1 MTNRATQAEL
11 LEQRI
16 RENRESQE
24 VDLAAWIFERVR
36 VEPDDQVLEL
46 CCGTGGQTLPMLSA
60 LGERGRLVA
69 LDVSSAALETLA
81 AKVSGADS
89 AKLKT
94 VEASLD
100 DVSQAVERSGIQ
112 RPSFDLVFCAY
123 GLYYS
128 QNPKKTLDEAL
139 TWLKP
144 GGWIVIAGPYGPNNK
159 QLFDLVEASGVTLG
173 DAVTF
178 SSQRFMLETVIPW
191 AALRFESVRVS
202 TLVNPIRWTAPESVL
217 NYWQNSTFYD
227 SARQAAFE
235 ALLRRHFAEHGQ
247 FVNEKWVM
255 MVEMRDARR

>member
-16 RENRESQE
+16 RENRASQE

-36 VEPDDQVLEL
+36 VEPNDQVLEL
-46 CCGTGGQTLPMLSA
+46 CCGTGGQTLPMLNA

-81 AKVSGADS
+81 GKVSGADS
-89 AKLKT
+89 AKLT
-94 VEASLD
+94 TIEASLD
-100 DVSQAVERSGIQ
+100 ELSQALEQSGLR

-128 QNPKKTLDEAL
+128 QDPQRTLDEVFA
-139 TWLKP
+139 WLKP
-144 GGWIVIAGPYGPNNK
+144 RGRIVVAGPYGPNNK
-159 QLFDLVEASGVTLG
+159 PLFDLVEASGVTLE

-178 SSQRFMLETVIPW
+178 SSRRFMLETVIPW
-191 AALRFESVRVS
+191 ATLRFESVRVS
-202 TLVNPIRWTAPESVL
+202 TLANPIRWTAPESVL

-227 SARQAAFE
+227 SARQPAFE
-235 ALLRRHFAEHGQ
+235 ALLRRHFAKHGQ

-255 MVEMRDARR
+255 MVEMRDARH

>member
-16 RENRESQE
+16 RENRASQE

-36 VEPDDQVLEL
+36 VEPNDQVLEL
-46 CCGTGGQTLPMLSA
+46 CCGTGGQTLRMLSS

-69 LDVSSAALETLA
+69 LDVSATALATLTG
-81 AKVSGADS
+81 KVSGADS
-89 AKLKT
+89 EKLTT

-100 DVSQAVERSGIQ
+100 ELPQALERSGFR
-112 RPSFDLVFCAY
+112 RPCFDLVFCAY

-128 QNPKKTLDEAL
+128 QDPEKTLDEAL

-144 GGWIVIAGPYGPNNK
+144 GGRIVVAGPYGPNNK
-159 QLFDLVEASGVTLG
+159 PLFDLVEASGVTLG

-178 SSQRFMLETVIPW
+178 SSQRFMVETVIPW
-191 AALRFESVRVS
+191 AALRFESLRVS
-202 TLVNPIRWTAPESVL
+202 NMVNPIRWATPESVL
-217 NYWQNSTFYD
+217 NYWRNTTFYD
-227 SARQAAFE
+227 SARQPAFE
-235 ALLRRHFAEHGQ
+235 VLLQRHFAEHGQ

-255 MVEMRDARR
+255 IAEMRDARH

>member
-16 RENRESQE
+16 RENRVSQE

-46 CCGTGGQTLPMLSA
+46 CCGTGGQTLPMLRA

-69 LDVSSAALETLA
+69 LDVSASALRTLTG
-81 AKVSGADS
+81 KVSGADS
-89 AKLKT
+89 RKLTT

-100 DVSQAVERSGIQ
+100 ELPQALERSGI
-112 RPSFDLVFCAY
+112 RGPLFDLVFCAY

-128 QNPKKTLDEAL
+128 HDPKKTLDEAL

-144 GGWIVIAGPYGPNNK
+144 RGRIVVAGPYGPNNK
-159 QLFDLVEASGVTLG
+159 PLFDLVEASGVTLG

-191 AALRFESVRVS
+191 ATLRFESVRVS
-202 TLVNPIRWTAPESVL
+202 TLVNPIRWATPESVL
-217 NYWQNSTFYD
+217 NYWQNTTFYD

-235 ALLRRHFAEHGQ
+235 AVLQRHFAKHGQ

-255 MVEMRDARR
+255 MVEMRDARH

>member
-16 RENRESQE
+16 LENWASQE
-24 VDLAAWIFERVR
+24 VDLAAWIFERVL
-36 VEPDDQVLEL
+36 VEPNNQVLEL
-46 CCGTGGQTLPMLSA
+46 CCGTGGQTLRMLSA

-69 LDVSSAALETLA
+69 LDVSVSALRTLT
-81 AKVSGADS
+81 AKVSSADS
-89 AKLKT
+89 AKLTT

-100 DVSQAVERSGIQ
+100 ELPQTLERSGFR
-112 RPSFDLVFCAY
+112 RPSFDLVFCGY

-128 QNPKKTLDEAL
+128 QNPKKTLDEVL

-144 GGWIVIAGPYGPNNK
+144 GGRIVVAGPYGPNNK
-159 QLFDLVEASGVTLG
+159 PLFDLVEASGVTLG

-191 AALRFESVRVS
+191 ATLRFESVRVT
-202 TLVNPIRWTAPESVL
+202 TLVNPIRWATPESVL
-217 NYWQNSTFYD
+217 NYWQNTTFYD
-227 SARQAAFE
+227 SARRAAFE
-235 ALLRRHFAEHGQ
+235 ALLQRHFAKHGQ

-255 MVEMRDARR
+255 MVEMRDARH

>member
-16 RENRESQE
+16 RENQASQE

-36 VEPDDQVLEL
+36 VEADDQVVEL
-46 CCGTGGQTLPMLSA
+46 CCGTGGQTLRMLSS

-69 LDVSSAALETLA
+69 LDVSAGALSTLKG
-81 AKVSGADS
+81 KVSGADS
-89 AKLKT
+89 EKLTT

-100 DVSQAVERSGIQ
+100 ELSQALERSDFR
-112 RPSFDLVFCAY
+112 RPWFDLVFCAY

-128 QNPKKTLDEAL
+128 QDPKKTLDEAL
-139 TWLKP
+139 AWLKP
-144 GGWIVIAGPYGPNNK
+144 GGRVAVAGPYGPNNK
-159 QLFDLVEASGVTLG
+159 QLFDLVGASGVTIS

-178 SSQRFMLETVIPW
+178 SSQRFMVETVIPW

-202 TLVNPIRWTAPESVL
+202 TMVNPIRWATAESVL
-217 NYWQNSTFYD
+217 NYWQNTTFYD
-227 SARQAAFE
+227 SARQPAFE
-235 ALLRRHFAEHGQ
+235 ALLQRHFAEHGQ

-255 MVEMRDARR
+255 MVEMRDARP

>member
-16 RENRESQE
+16 RENRASQE

-36 VEPDDQVLEL
+36 VEPNDQVLEL
-46 CCGTGGQTLPMLSA
+46 CCGTGGQTLGMLSA
-60 LGERGRLVA
+60 LGAHGRLVA
-69 LDVSSAALETLA
+69 LDVASAALETLTG
-81 AKVSGADS
+81 KVSGADS
-89 AKLKT
+89 GKLTT

-100 DVSQAVERSGIQ
+100 QLPQALERSGFR
-112 RPSFDLVFCAY
+112 RPCFDLVFCAY

-128 QNPKKTLDEAL
+128 QDPKETLDEAL

-144 GGWIVIAGPYGPNNK
+144 GGRIVVAGPYGPNNK
-159 QLFDLVEASGVTLG
+159 PLFDLVEASGVTLG

-178 SSQRFMLETVIPW
+178 SSQRFMVETVIPW

-202 TLVNPIRWTAPESVL
+202 TMVNPIRWATPESVL
-217 NYWQNSTFYD
+217 NYWQNTTFYD
-227 SARQAAFE
+227 STRQPAFE
-235 ALLRRHFAEHGQ
+235 ALLQRHFAEHGQ

-255 MVEMRDARR
+255 MAEMRDARR